1 MRYLLVLF
9 SMFLFA
15 CEDIV
20 TLQSP
25 KSDRY
30 LVVESTL
37 TNLPGPQKITLTQ
50 SQDYFDNTTPPAI
63 KGAEVIVR
71 DDASNEF
78 KFVESTDAP
87 GTYVWVPTALKP
99 ILGQVG
105 RTYQLTIKSGSDS
118 FVASAKMNPVPPID
132 SIAYKKAT
140 ANPRQSGDGKPKEGF
155 EARFFAN
162 DLVGEGSCYRVKFY
176 KNGKLFNSPSNLVV
190 FYDSALQ
197 KVSGTDGLMFN
208 LPIRASINP
217 ELYEANDKLKVELY
231 SISLDQFS
239 FYSQARL
246 ELNNAGLFS
255 RPAAN
260 IPSNIKNLNSN
271 SKLQGAGWFG
281 VSAISSLEIVID
293 PAKARKGSD
302 LP

>member
-15 CEDIV
+15 CEEV
-20 TLQSP
+20 VSLQSP
-25 KSDRY
+25 KSDHY

-37 TNLPGPQKITLTQ
+37 TNLPGPQQIILTQ
-50 SQDYFDNTTPPAI
+50 SQDYFDNATPPAI

-71 DDASNEF
+71 DDASNEY
-78 KFVESTDAP
+78 KFVESLDAP
-87 GTYVWVPTALKP
+87 GTYVWIPNASKP
-99 ILGQVG
+99 IFGQVG
-105 RTYQLTIKSGSDS
+105 RTYQLTIKLGSDS
-118 FVASAKMNPVPPID
+118 YVASAKMNPVPPID

-140 ANPRQSGDGKPKEGF
+140 ANPRQSGEGKPKEGF
-155 EARFFAN
+155 EARFFGN
-162 DLVGEGSCYRVKFY
+162 DLVGEGSCYRLKFY

-231 SISLDQFS
+231 SITLDQFS

-260 IPSNIKNLNSN
+260 IPSNIKNTNSN
-271 SKLQGAGWFG
+271 AKLQGAGWFG
-281 VSAISSLEIVID
+281 VSAVSSLETVID
-293 PAKARKGSD
+293 PTKARKGSD

>member
-1 MRYLLVLF
+1 MRYLLILC
-9 SMFLFA
+9 SLFLFA
-15 CEDIV
+15 CEEVV

-25 KSDRY
+25 VSNHY

-37 TNLPGPQKITLTQ
+37 TNLPGPQKIILTQ
-50 SQDYFDNTTPPAI
+50 SQDYFDNGSSPAI

-71 DDASNEF
+71 DDASNEY
-78 KFVESTDAP
+78 KFIESTETP
-87 GTYVWVPTALKP
+87 GTYVWVPSASKP
-99 ILGQVG
+99 IFGLVG
-105 RTYQLTIKSGSDS
+105 RTYQLTVKAGSES
-118 FVASAKMNPVPPID
+118 YVASAKMNPVPPID

-140 ANPRQSGDGKPKEGF
+140 ANPRQAADGKPKEGY
-155 EARFFAN
+155 EARFFGN
-162 DLVGEGSCYRVKFY
+162 DLVGEGSCYRLKYY

-208 LPIRASINP
+208 LPIRAAINP
-217 ELYEANDKLKVELY
+217 ELYEANDQLKVEIY

-260 IPSNIKNLNSN
+260 IPTNIKNTNS
-271 SKLQGAGWFG
+271 SSTMQGAGWFG
-281 VSAISSLEIVID
+281 VSAVSSLETVID
-293 PAKARKGSD
+293 PLKARKD

>member
-1 MRYLLVLF
+1 MRYLILLF
-9 SMFLFA
+9 SVFLIS
-15 CEDIV
+15 CEEVV
-20 TLQSP
+20 TLDSP
-25 KSDRY
+25 KSDHY

-50 SQDYFDNTTPPAI
+50 SQDYFDNSSVPAI
-63 KGAEVIVR
+63 RNAEVIVR

-78 KFVESTDAP
+78 RFIESPEKP
-87 GTYVWVPTALKP
+87 GVYIWTPSALNP
-99 ILGQVG
+99 QFGQVG
-105 RTYQLTIKSGSDS
+105 RTYQLSVKSGNDTY
-118 FVASAKMNPVPPID
+118 VASAKMNPVPPID
-132 SIAYKKAT
+132 SIAYKAAT

-155 EARFFAN
+155 EARWFAN
-162 DLVGEGSCYRVKFY
+162 DVKGEGSCYRLKFY
-176 KNGKLFNSPSNLVV
+176 KNGVLFNAASNLVV

-197 KVSGTDGLMFN
+197 KVAGTDGLMFN
-208 LPIRASINP
+208 LPIRAAINP
-217 ELYEANDKLKVELY
+217 ELYVANDQVKVELY

-260 IPSNIKNLNSN
+260 IPTNIKNTNSN

-281 VSAISSLEIVID
+281 VSAVSSLEAKID
-293 PAKARKGSD
+293 PAKAKKD

>member
-78 KFVESTDAP
+78 KFVESADAP

-162 DLVGEGSCYRVKFY
+162 DLLGEGSCYRVKFY

-217 ELYEANDKLKVELY
+217 ELY

>member
-1 MRYLLVLF
+1 MRYFILLF
-9 SMFLFA
+9 SILLFS
-15 CEDIV
+15 CEEVV
-20 TLQSP
+20 TLDSP
-25 KSDRY
+25 KSNRY

-37 TNLPGPQKITLTQ
+37 TDLPGPQKIILSQ
-50 SQDYFDNTTPPAI
+50 SQDYFDNGSIPAI
-63 KGAEVIVR
+63 RGAEVLVK
-71 DDASNEF
+71 DDAANEYM
-78 KFVESTDAP
+78 FVESKETP
-87 GTYVWVPTALKP
+87 GTYVWQPSASKP
-99 ILGQVG
+99 QFGKVG
-105 RTYQLTIKSGSDS
+105 RTYQLSVKTNNETFI
-118 FVASAKMNPVPPID
+118 ASAKMNPVPPID
-132 SIAYKKAT
+132 SITYKAAT

-155 EARFFAN
+155 EARFFGI
-162 DLVGEGSCYRVKFY
+162 DLKGEGDCYRIKFY
-176 KNGKLFNSPSNLVV
+176 KNGVLFNSPSNLVV

-217 ELYEANDKLKVELY
+217 ELYSANDKVKVELY

-260 IPSNIKNLNSN
+260 IPTNIKNSNANS
-271 SKLQGAGWFG
+271 SLQGAGWFG
-281 VSAISSLEIVID
+281 VSAVSSLEVTID
-293 PAKARKGSD
+293 PAKARKN

>member
-1 MRYLLVLF
+1 MRYFILLF
-9 SMFLFA
+9 SILLFS
-15 CEDIV
+15 CEEVV
-20 TLQSP
+20 TLDSP

-37 TNLPGPQKITLTQ
+37 TDLPGPQKIILSQ
-50 SQDYFDNTTPPAI
+50 SQDFFDNGPVPPI
-63 KGAEVIVR
+63 RGAEVLVK
-71 DDASNEF
+71 DDNANSYV
-78 KFVESTDAP
+78 FVESKETP
-87 GTYVWVPTALKP
+87 GTYLWQPSASQP
-99 ILGQVG
+99 QLGKVG
-105 RTYQLTIKSGSDS
+105 RTYQLSVKTNNETFI
-118 FVASAKMNPVPPID
+118 ASARMNPVPPID
-132 SIAYKKAT
+132 SIAYKAAT
-140 ANPRQSGDGKPKEGF
+140 ASPRQAGEGKPKEGF
-155 EARFFAN
+155 EARFFGV
-162 DLVGEGSCYRVKFY
+162 DLKGEGDCYRIKFY
-176 KNGKLFNSPSNLVV
+176 KNGVLFNSPSNLVV

-217 ELYEANDKLKVELY
+217 ELYLANDKVKVELY

-260 IPSNIKNLNSN
+260 IPTNIRNSNAN

-281 VSAISSLEIVID
+281 VSAVSSLEVTID
-293 PAKARKGSD
+293 PAKARKN

>member
-15 CEDIV
+15 CEDVV

-25 KSDRY
+25 ESNHY

-50 SQDYFDNTTPPAI
+50 SQDYFDNNTPPAI
-63 KGAEVIVR
+63 KGAEVVVR

-78 KFVESTDAP
+78 KFVESTEAP
-87 GTYVWVPTALKP
+87 GTYVWVPSASKP
-99 ILGQVG
+99 LLGQVG
-105 RTYQLTIKSGSDS
+105 RTYQLNIKFGSES
-118 FVASAKMNPVPPID
+118 FVASATMNPVPPID
-132 SIAYKKAT
+132 SITYKAAT
-140 ANPRQSGDGKPKEGF
+140 ANGRQSGDDKPKEGF
-155 EARFFAN
+155 EARFFGI
-162 DLVGEGSCYRVKFY
+162 DLKGEGSCYRLKFY
-176 KNGKLFNSPSNLVV
+176 KNNKLFNDPSNLVI

-208 LPIRASINP
+208 LPIRAAINP
-217 ELYEANDKLKVELY
+217 ELYVANDKLRVELY

-260 IPSNIKNLNSN
+260 IPTNIRNTNS
-271 SKLQGAGWFG
+271 SSALQGAGWFG
-281 VSAISSLEIVID
+281 VSAVSSLETVID
-293 PAKARKGSD
+293 PAKARKN